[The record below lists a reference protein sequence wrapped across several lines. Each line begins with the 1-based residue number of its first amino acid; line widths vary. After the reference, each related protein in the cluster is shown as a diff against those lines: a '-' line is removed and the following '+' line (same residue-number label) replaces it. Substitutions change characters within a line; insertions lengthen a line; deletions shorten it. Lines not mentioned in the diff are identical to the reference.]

1 MEEIMKSDRESIL
14 QLIDT
19 SFLDFKEG
27 EIIKGKVIR
36 VTDRDVVV
44 DVGFKFDTIISIEE
58 FDNPSVLKAGEFIEV
73 FVDKV
78 EGREGIIRL
87 SKSKAD
93 SLKMWKVLSDI
104 HENNISIEGKVSKSI
119 KGGFMVN
126 IKGVE
131 AFLPGSQI
139 DTDENEQS
147 HMVGKIMNFKVI
159 KLDKIKNNVVV
170 SRKAARDEELD
181 KKRKELWEKVEEGA
195 VTEGLVKKI
204 TDFGVFVDIGGVS
217 GLVHISDLS
226 WGKVNH
232 PSEVVQENEKVN
244 VKILRIDKEKG
255 HIALGIKQLTPYPWD
270 NIESRYPANSQI
282 KGKVISITDYG
293 AFIEL
298 EPGIEG
304 LLHISEM
311 SWGHVTAPSQLLA
324 VGDTISAIIL
334 NVNKE
339 EEKISLS
346 LRQLQPNP
354 WEKVNDEYP
363 LDSLVSGTVKSFSR
377 FGAFVDLKDGIT
389 GFLPLANFS
398 WTERIEHASDILTR
412 GKKVKCK
419 VISIEPEK
427 QRIILGIKQLTPDPL
442 LTVNGLVGESFKCK
456 IKEVVEKGIVVKFE
470 VDKQKIEGFLP
481 ASHLA
486 KTSKKWQEKYEAG
499 DDMELILVEVDAE
512 KRKIILSETG
522 KVVKEKEEK
531 EPEEET
537 KE

>member
-1 MEEIMKSDRESIL
+1 MKSDRESIL